1 MDVLGFELRIVSLV
15 GVEGHAGIV
24 SNGRE
29 VGGNAEAESP
39 ANVSRKGTLTGSM
52 ACSTAGSTNI
62 DVFGFELRA
71 IGPIGVESRVGD
83 DILGRESQSRIGCE

>member
-39 ANVSRKGTLTGSM
+39 ANVSRRGTLTGSM
-52 ACSTAGSTNI
+52 ACSSTNI